1 MLMLAVSVTDC
12 PVVAG
17 FRFEEIVIA
26 GVVLAELIVFD
37 LDPTPVSKESS
48 PS

>member
-17 FRFEEIVIA
+17 FLFEVIVIA
-26 GVVLAELIVFD
+26 GVELDELTVCD
-37 LDPTPVSKESS
+37 VDPVPDSKESS